1 MTIYNFS
8 LLNVPFA
15 NNAPSN
21 EIDAFPD
28 FNRGLGIAFDQTDGK
43 PEMKGLNG
51 LFQQITTSIV
61 YLKQRGIAE
70 WDAELEYPIGAFVVL
85 NGFLYKATA
94 VNTGKNPTTS
104 QNSWQAWATVSDITV
119 STNGNLKKTS
129 GNNGSISLEVP
140 TASDTQR
147 GAVRFAT
154 ATEVANKLNV
164 MAVVTPRNVSD
175 MFVGGFTPN
184 NSLTLPSGHI
194 LKWGVVDYTSNPGE
208 VLSNVTFPTAF
219 PNDCL
224 NVQLTRKMSQH
235 GEAGDGTMNLISSTR
250 SGFSASVQV
259 ISTNN
264 MSLLRG
270 YTWFAIGY

>member
-154 ATEVANKLNV
+154 DTEVANKLNV

-235 GEAGDGTMNLISSTR
+235 GEAGDGTVNLISSTR

-259 ISTNN
+259 INTKN